1 MLLLPFLGVTGFC
14 LLICRFSPSGN
25 KNTFSNEKISCVI
38 ACRNE
43 EHNIGSLL
51 DDVKLQTHSWH
62 EVIVVDDRSTD
73 RTRLI
78 ALERGARV
86 ISIDKEEVH
95 DSMPKAYAQH
105 QGALHAAGTVLVFL
119 DADVRLQSNFLERII
134 ARLGDNDCVSVQP
147 FHVCRTFRECMSLF
161 FHVVSIVSSG
171 IFSLVPFRCGIYGP
185 CIVIRRKMYDET
197 GGFGSP
203 AVRKSIVED
212 VTLDEQLRI
221 HGARV
226 ERFVGAGATY
236 SMYDGLADA
245 ARGWHKNIAQ
255 GASRV
260 PLVCL
265 AVMVLYLGALIWLPI
280 EIVRNTSG
288 YPILAIAL
296 FLFAW
301 MSLLLVARKLGTY
314 TLPVCVY
321 PLALVF
327 FFLIFTWSA
336 YAMIFNRPVTWKDQK
351 IVRS

>member
-1 MLLLPFLGVTGFC
+1 
-14 LLICRFSPSGN
+14 
-25 KNTFSNEKISCVI
+25 
-38 ACRNE
+38 
-43 EHNIGSLL
+43 
-51 DDVKLQTHSWH
+51 
-62 EVIVVDDRSTD
+62 
-73 RTRLI
+73 
-78 ALERGARV
+78 
-86 ISIDKEEVH
+86 
-95 DSMPKAYAQH
+95 
-105 QGALHAAGTVLVFL
+105 
-119 DADVRLQSNFLERII
+119 
-134 ARLGDNDCVSVQP
+134 
-147 FHVCRTFRECMSLF
+147 
-161 FHVVSIVSSG
+161 
-171 IFSLVPFRCGIYGP
+171 
-185 CIVIRRKMYDET
+185 MYDET

-203 AVRKSIVED
+203 AVRNSIVED
-212 VTLDEQLRI
+212 VALDEQLRM

-265 AVMVLYLGALIWLPI
+265 AVMVLYLGALIWLPV

-314 TLPVCVY
+314 TLAVCVY

-336 YAMIFNRPVTWKDQK
+336 YSMIFNRPVRWKDQK
-351 IVRS
+351 IVSS